1 MKIVSWN
8 CEGKF
13 REKYQQILELDADIY
28 VIQECENPE
37 KYGGKE
43 YRDTLANSF
52 WIGKYQYKGLAVFT
66 TRPDIK
72 LELLD
77 WEGKDKRLF
86 LPIRVNDTFTLL
98 GVWACDP
105 YIREFYDYKALNE
118 ERMTEELI
126 MIGDFNSSAVFDKK
140 HPGAGKSHSIVV
152 KQLQEK
158 GIEDIYHHLTGEK
171 QGQEKCPTFFL
182 AKHLDCPYHIDHCF
196 SNPKNVSSMKI
207 HTRYDWLRKSDHLPL
222 EIDTTI

>member
-8 CEGKF
+8 CGGKF
-13 REKYQQILELDADIY
+13 RDKFKKILELDADIY

-37 KYGGKE
+37 KYGSEE
-43 YRDTLANSF
+43 YKQMMANSH
-52 WIGKYQYKGLAVFT
+52 WVGKYQYKGLAVFT

-86 LPIRVNDTFTLL
+86 LPIRVNDKFTLL

-105 YIREFYDYKALNE
+105 YIAEFYDYKALNE
-118 ERMTEELI
+118 EHMTDDLI
-126 MIGDFNSSAVFDKK
+126 MIGDFNSSVLFDKVNK
-140 HPGAGKSHSIVV
+140 GKGKSHTIVV
-152 KQLQEK
+152 EQLREK

-171 QGQEKCPTFFL
+171 QGHEKCPTFFS
-182 AKHLDCPYHIDHCF
+182 AKHLEWPYHIDHCF

-207 HTRYDWLRKSDHLPL
+207 HTRYDWLNKSDHLPL
-222 EIDTTI
+222 EIETTL